1 MWGGVVLASLL
12 TACDFPDITTLDP
25 RQSDGFLAV
34 VTQLLGP
41 PEVSPGAQWTLR
53 LREISGT
60 HQITQARQVT
70 PGDTVIFSLPPAS
83 YDVFLEGVAPACGNR
98 YGLGRRAI
106 VYEPLST
113 SIVRFNIE
121 CVPPLTIVTGTD
133 GATIDDSYIY
143 RILAGEREVALGTI
157 GPNEQLIVD
166 GIVPGEYSVELLNV
180 APDCALLNDGG
191 RRQGIT
197 VGRPASPI
205 VRYRMSC
212 SRPEYRPRM
221 LRMAGGRIPGASVV
235 YLEATDPGS
244 EASGLADLDRLYWD
258 VTGCDATSLLRNG
271 PREYRGFR
279 ATGSRLFGADTAR
292 VVFVLPGDVPSSPM
306 GRTCMSVR
314 VADGEGNTTDWSVD
328 QVGNEFG
335 TAPTAS
341 SLDVQIVDAA
351 TDPKVRF
358 LFTASDPEGDIAGAF
373 VTFEVQDGTFGAPD
387 GRNEIWLPNVYG
399 WDTPHVPDLRMVS
412 FPFRPDQVV
421 AVHVYL
427 VDRWANA
434 SEYVDDVLLS
444 SGEG

>member
-1 MWGGVVLASLL
+1 L
-12 TACDFPDITTLDP
+12 
-25 RQSDGFLAV
+25 Q
-34 VTQLLGP
+34 
-41 PEVSPGAQWTLR
+41 
-53 LREISGT
+53 EISGT
-60 HQITQARQVT
+60 YQVTQARQVT

-83 YDVFLEGVAPACGNR
+83 YDLLLEGVAPACGNR

-106 VYEPLST
+106 VYEPAST

-143 RILAGEREVALGTI
+143 RILADEREVGLGTI

-205 VRYRMSC
+205 VRYRISC

-221 LRMAGGRIPGASVV
+221 LRMVGARITGASVV

-244 EASGLADLDRLYWD
+244 EVSGLPDLDRIHWD
-258 VTGCDATSLLRNG
+258 VTGCDANSLLRNG

-279 ATGSRLFGADTAR
+279 ATGSRLFGVDTAR
-292 VVFVLPGDVPSSPM
+292 VVFVLPGELPPSPT

-314 VADGEGNTTDWSVD
+314 VADGEGNTTPWFVD
-328 QVGNEFG
+328 PVGNEFG
-335 TAPTAS
+335 TAPTIS
-341 SLDVQIVDAA
+341 HLDVQIVDVA

-358 LFTASDPEGDIAGAF
+358 FFAAADAEDDLAGVF
-373 VTFEVQDGTFGAPD
+373 VAFEVEDGTFGAPD
-387 GRNEIWLPNVYG
+387 GQTEIWLPNVYG
-399 WDTPHVPDLRMVS
+399 WDAPHVPDLRMVS
-412 FPFRPDQVV
+412 FPFRSDQVV
-421 AVHVYL
+421 AVHLYV

-434 SEYVDDVLLS
+434 TAYVDTALLQPA
-444 SGEG
+444 GG